1 MLRTSRTLA
10 RVLAGAGT
18 AALGLLPALPAAAAT
33 AAPFDAVRDTQQWV
47 FNMMNVR
54 PAWQVT
60 EGKGVTVAVIDS
72 GVYPQESD
80 LSDGSVI
87 AGPDLTGLHTSPQN
101 ANWGQHGT
109 WMASIIA
116 GHGHDG
122 GFDGIMGIAPEA
134 KVLSIRVIPDKGDPG
149 YQTYNNEAEAR
160 IQHEL
165 ADGIMTAVKDHA
177 QVISM
182 SIGYSAP
189 SGVVRNA
196 ITYAYEH
203 GTVLVASSGNSGGN
217 DTQHGK
223 ANGLSPV
230 SFPAEYPGVLG
241 VGAVTIDGTQASFSS
256 GNLSVQ
262 VAAPGK
268 GVPAQGRNGLYYTVD
283 GTSPACALVAGVA
296 ALLKSRYPTISPA
309 LVTEALTTSA
319 QQTPAGSYDVNT
331 GFGIVDADAAL
342 VKAGKLMKDRP
353 QGSQVPLDAHFGG
366 GPAAGPAAPV
376 APRGDGERTVFIAL
390 ALVSVA
396 VALAGLAGLVKTRES
411 RGGRLRDHDRRV
423 LLARPRRGGRD
434 SRGPGDVLRRHR
446 RVPGGRR
453 PPPGRPGAVP
463 LRRRGP
469 LVAGDPRG
477 RHPGRGARD
486 RGARAL
492 PGRRDAAAFG
502 QRARAGGHAPGA
514 LAGDRRALGGRCAGG
529 LRRAGRGQVEIP
541 VGTATTAPCAACP
554 SGARLS
560 VARGEIES

>member
-1 MLRTSRTLA
+1 MLRTLA
-10 RVLAGAGT
+10 RVLTGAGT
-18 AALGLLPALPAAAAT
+18 AAALGLVPALPAAAAA
-33 AAPFDAVRDTQQWV
+33 AAPSDAVRDTQQWV
-47 FNMMNVR
+47 FTMMNVQ
-54 PAWQVT
+54 PAWSVT

-80 LSDGSVI
+80 LADGSVI
-87 AGPDLTGLHTSPQN
+87 AGPDFTGLRTSPQN
-101 ANWGQHGT
+101 SNWGQHGT

-122 GFDGIMGIAPEA
+122 GFDGVSGIAPEA

-149 YQTYNNEAEAR
+149 YRTYNNEPEGR
-160 IQHEL
+160 IQDEL

-196 ITYAYEH
+196 ITYAYKH

-217 DTQHGK
+217 DSQHGE

-241 VGAVTIDGTQASFSS
+241 VGAVTSTGAQASFSS

-296 ALLKSRYPTISPA
+296 ALLKSRYPGISPA
-309 LVTEALTTSA
+309 LVTEALTTTA
-319 QQTPAGSYDVNT
+319 KQTPAGSYDVNT

-342 VKAGKLMKDRP
+342 VKAGQLMKERP
-353 QGSQVPLDAHFGG
+353 QPPQVPLTAHFGG
-366 GPAAGPAAPV
+366 GPAAVPAAPV
-376 APRGDGERTVFIAL
+376 APRGNGERTVFIAL
-390 ALVSVA
+390 ALVSLA

-411 RGGRLRDHDRRV
+411 RGER
-423 LLARPRRGGRD
+423 
-434 SRGPGDVLRRHR
+434 
-446 RVPGGRR
+446 
-453 PPPGRPGAVP
+453 
-463 LRRRGP
+463 
-469 LVAGDPRG
+469 
-477 RHPGRGARD
+477 
-486 RGARAL
+486 
-492 PGRRDAAAFG
+492 
-502 QRARAGGHAPGA
+502 
-514 LAGDRRALGGRCAGG
+514 
-529 LRRAGRGQVEIP
+529 
-541 VGTATTAPCAACP
+541 
-554 SGARLS
+554 
-560 VARGEIES
+560 